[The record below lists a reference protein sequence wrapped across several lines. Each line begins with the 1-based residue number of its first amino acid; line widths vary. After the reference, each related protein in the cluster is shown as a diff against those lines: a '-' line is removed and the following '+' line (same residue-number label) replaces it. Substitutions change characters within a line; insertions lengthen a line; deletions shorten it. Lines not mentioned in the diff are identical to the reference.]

1 MFRKV
6 ISVTLMFVLLANVAN
21 AANPCTQIFNYYSN
35 ASDTLV
41 LEVTPGHFDAQAVLI
56 NGQWVYQVVW
66 DATGLT
72 ESITTTSVKMYGSY
86 YIGHVAYWQSENGV
100 NWNLK
105 VRKLQNGAFVD
116 ACSLFT

>member
-116 ACSLFT
+116 ACSSFT